1 MVGRPLSVPDGLID
15 AARGHDRTLERTLDA
30 VEEREELEAERDALL
45 LRHQK
50 ERQDQSSNHSRRGQE
65 LHKQHENEM
74 MEVMNARREPGNS
87 MERMK
92 MNQVAENQRQA
103 RQFTLERQD
112 LSAKQV
118 KEKTNLE
125 RRLNKGTPASEYG
138 LYTL

>member
-1 MVGRPLSVPDGLID
+1 MPDGLVD
-15 AARGHDRTLERTLDA
+15 AATGHDITQERTLDA
-30 VEEREELEAERDALL
+30 VEEHEELEAERDALL
-45 LRHQK
+45 LRHHK
-50 ERQDQSSNHSRRGQE
+50 ERQDQSSNHSRRAQE
-65 LHKQHENEM
+65 LHNQHGNEI
-74 MEVMNARREPGNS
+74 MEVLNARRDPGNS

-92 MNQVAENQRQA
+92 MTLVAENQRQA

-125 RRLNKGTPASEYG
+125 RRLNKSPPTSEYG